1 MLKYVIILHFFL
13 KNIYEQSE
21 NFLLLQEFSNN
32 SVTPNTTISFFGSIF
47 FNLTKLTRE

>member
-21 NFLLLQEFSNN
+21 NFLLLQDFSNV
-32 SVTPNTTISFFGSIF
+32 SISPKE
-47 FNLTKLTRE
+47 TK